1 MTQDDGS
8 DAERDRQLQMLHDE
22 VRALRHLATLGR
34 LAGGVAHDFNNQL
47 TSILGYTDLLLGT
60 APEGELAHEDLLEIR
75 RAAERATV
83 ITQQMLA
90 FARPHAA
97 QPGFVNLAD
106 ILMDTVRLLR
116 RVFGPDVQL
125 TTSLPVDP
133 VIVQADPVHIGHAL
147 LHLALH
153 ARDTLPDGG
162 LLVFEL
168 SGADVERDTRSR
180 EAVSQTLAHLQVRTG
195 APHDGPAP
203 SAAAATASASGAPAA
218 TPAALVRSET
228 GAASPALEIVTHLLS
243 ENHAQFQI
251 GPESETFTATLEFIV
266 ATADAQSVA
275 LRSTPPRGHETV
287 MVVEDDAAVR
297 TMMQATL
304 ERHGYRVMV
313 AQNPRDALAVA
324 RAATPAVDLLIVD
337 LVLPGGRG
345 DTLAAE
351 LQSLRTGVRVLYISG
366 QPDRLAADQPAL
378 APVGILLAKP
388 FTPNRL
394 LLGVR
399 QALDTTP
406 PAAGS
411 SAAS

>member
-1 MTQDDGS
+1 MT
-8 DAERDRQLQMLHDE
+8 ERHVADEDRDRRQLQALHEE
-22 VRALRHLATLGR
+22 VRVLRHLAMLGR

-47 TSILGYTDLLLGT
+47 TSILGYTDLLLAS
-60 APEGELAHEDLLEIR
+60 APEGELAREDLLEIR

-125 TTSLPVDP
+125 TTALPADA

-147 LHLALH
+147 LHLSLH
-153 ARDTLPDGG
+153 ARDTLRGG
-162 LLVFEL
+162 GSLVFEL
-168 SGADVERDTRSR
+168 TGVDLKRDTGSGELISELLARLHVRTALQPRTTTAPPKASDSRPAADVMSTSLDI
-180 EAVSQTLAHLQVRTG
+180 VS
-195 APHDGPAP
+195 
-203 SAAAATASASGAPAA
+203 
-218 TPAALVRSET
+218 
-228 GAASPALEIVTHLLS
+228 HLLS
-243 ENHAQFQI
+243 ENGARFQI
-251 GPESETFTATLEFIV
+251 DAGNETFAATLEFPV
-266 ATADAQSVA
+266 ATVDAQSVA
-275 LRSTPPRGHETV
+275 LRTAPPRGHETI

-297 TMMQATL
+297 MLLQTTL

-313 AQNPRDALAVA
+313 AQGPNDALAAA
-324 RAATPAVDLLIVD
+324 RAAAPVIDLVIVD
-337 LVLPGGRG
+337 LVLPEGGG
-345 DTLAAE
+345 EALAANM
-351 LQSLRTGVRVLYISG
+351 QSLRTGVRVLYISG

-378 APVGILLAKP
+378 APAGILIAKP
-388 FTPNRL
+388 FTANRL

-406 PAAGS
+406 SGS
-411 SAAS
+411 FASSPSAAS